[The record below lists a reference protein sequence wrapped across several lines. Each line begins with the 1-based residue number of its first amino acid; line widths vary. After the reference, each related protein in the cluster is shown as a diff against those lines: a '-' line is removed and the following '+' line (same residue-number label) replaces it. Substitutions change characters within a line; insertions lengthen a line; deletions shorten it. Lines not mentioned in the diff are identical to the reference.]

1 MTKTID
7 GSGFSENPNASDS
20 SVGQLPILT
29 NESEAFGIRL
39 REAKGDESIRSFA
52 RRCGFSNALIGA
64 YLKGEKLP
72 GMENLVAIAVAAGV
86 TVDWLAT
93 GRPPKTRAELRAAS
107 LPLATGAENALKAAL
122 QLAEDKIAAGQLTP
136 RLTAAARA
144 AAPAWRKAASNNPA
158 LEERLESLLATLDF
172 LQAADG
178 E

>member
-1 MTKTID
+1 MPKSRTVARNA
-7 GSGFSENPNASDS
+7 ENPTTSDS
-20 SVGQLPILT
+20 RPS
-29 NESEAFGIRL
+29 
-39 REAKGDESIRSFA
+39 A
-52 RRCGFSNALIGA
+52 RRIPAYESDALVERIKELIGDRRVVWFA
-64 YLKGEKLP
+64 AECGIGESTLRNILQGALP
-72 GMENLVAIAVAAGV
+72 RADILVSIANAGGV

-136 RLTAAARA
+136 RLAAAARA